1 MRRFTAA
8 ALAMVALLAAAPAA
22 EALTT
27 KEIIELARAGL
38 GEEVLLALIDVD
50 GGVYAIDPASLK
62 SLKEAGV
69 SERVIV
75 AMVRSGRERPLP
87 PEPQP
92 VFEPPPVEQTAPP
105 PQVVVIERPAPE
117 VREVMVPVYVAVA
130 PRHSHSRRGDV
141 VVRSTSEST
150 FVPFQSGPPAVRPVV
165 QEPKPVYWGFGGNL
179 RPDAWGQKPEKPA
192 APPDSGKSDGKK
204 R

>member
-1 MRRFTAA
+1 
-8 ALAMVALLAAAPAA
+8 MVALLATAPAA

-50 GGVYAIDPASLK
+50 RGVYEIDPASLK
-62 SLKEAGV
+62 LLKQAGV

-92 VFEPPPVEQTAPP
+92 VVEPPVEQTAPP

-130 PRHSHSRRGDV
+130 PGRFHSRRGDFV
-141 VVRSTSEST
+141 VGPQSEST

-165 QEPKPVYWGFGGNL
+165 QEPKPVYWGFGGKL
-179 RPDAWGQKPEKPA
+179 RPDAWGQKPEKPSET
-192 APPDSGKSDGKK
+192 PDSGKSDGRKK
-204 R
+204 